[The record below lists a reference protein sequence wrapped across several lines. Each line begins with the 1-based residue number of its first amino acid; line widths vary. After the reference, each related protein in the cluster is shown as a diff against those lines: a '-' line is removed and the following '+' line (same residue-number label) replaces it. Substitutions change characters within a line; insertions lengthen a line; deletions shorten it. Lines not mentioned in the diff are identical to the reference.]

1 MKKYIIYKKYGKLKH
16 LKGYQFH
23 EYMARDN
30 NIDYFSQVIETGIL
44 QDKRA
49 IIIEC
54 RDIKHLARVKG
65 KLFDNTYIERDLKAR
80 ECESRYLY
88 QSKGLKEGD

>member
-1 MKKYIIYKKYGKLKH
+1 MKKFIIYKKNNKIKH

-23 EYMARDN
+23 EFMARDN
-30 NIDYFSQVIETGIL
+30 GIDYFGQVIETGIL

-49 IIIEC
+49 VIVEC
-54 RDIKHLARVKG
+54 RDKKHLARIKD
-65 KLFDNTYIERDLKAR
+65 KLFGNTCIERDLKAR

-88 QSKGLKEGD
+88 QIKGLKNGD